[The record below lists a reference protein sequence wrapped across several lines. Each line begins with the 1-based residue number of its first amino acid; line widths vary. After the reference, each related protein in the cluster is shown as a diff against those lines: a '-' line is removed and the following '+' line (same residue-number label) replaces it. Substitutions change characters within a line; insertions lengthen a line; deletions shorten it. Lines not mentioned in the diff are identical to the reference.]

1 MATNIMVRPP
11 RVPSSGATTLRRSL
25 GLRGKLLRR
34 DDMTPI
40 PQQYKYIINWG
51 NSSGLAY
58 GARRVFNMPG
68 AISLATN
75 KLVAFRQLHQGGVRV
90 PQFQTEAPAN
100 ATATWLA
107 RTNLHGSGGDGI
119 VVVRRGDAFPRAPLY
134 VKYVSKL
141 REFRIHVAFGNVLL
155 VQEKKRQR
163 DNEQT
168 ADQKLIRNHDN
179 GWVFCVQDIAIADA
193 TRADIVRQA
202 TEAVRV
208 LGLDFG
214 AVDLVLGKDDNLA
227 YVLEVNTA
235 PGLESP
241 TLIEAYTNAFLAQ
254 CPDTLRVARLRPAP
268 VAKKK
273 AVKKVARRM
282 YAR

>member
-40 PQQYKYIINWG
+40 PQQYKYVINWG
-51 NSSGLAY
+51 NSNAFASQT
-58 GARRVFNMPG
+58 RTVFNRPQNIG
-68 AISLATN
+68 SATN
-75 KLVAFRQLHQGGVRV
+75 KHTAFVLLQMGGVRV
-90 PQFQTEAPAN
+90 PQFQTDAPVDAR
-100 ATATWLA
+100 ATWLA

-119 VVVRRGDAFPRAPLY
+119 VVIRRGQAFPRAPLY
-134 VKYVSKL
+134 VKYVAKL

-155 VQEKKRQR
+155 IQEKKRQR

-168 ADQKLIRNHDN
+168 EDQKLIRNHDN

-193 TRADIVRQA
+193 VRADIVRQA

-214 AVDLVLGKDDNLA
+214 AVDLVLGKEDNLA

-241 TLIEAYTNAFLAQ
+241 TLIDAYTQAFLAQ
-254 CPDTLRVARLRPAP
+254 CPDTPRIVRPKP
-268 VAKKK
+268 VPIAKKK
-273 AVKKVARRM
+273 VLKKPARRM